1 MASPVGE
8 DGWVAYI
15 DQQLREATDLEGRIR
30 VTESFR
36 QAVSAEPGSV
46 KVWTNYCE
54 YFWSLYVDSQVGSD
68 AGWPPDEQ
76 ELGRAVF
83 TLEDGLNLWQEG
95 NTAVEYRVADSHE
108 FWQRWVSV
116 ELDLL
121 KQRGGENAVRRITHI
136 FRDRL
141 QVPHATWETTS
152 QMFSSF
158 LSQYSQNAY
167 EFEMTDV
174 TRKATTAKR
183 LYAQREPHELKLQQ
197 AVKSGDLAIVRQ
209 VMGEYLDWEIRQYKS
224 KQHKDVEDNFKICL
238 GLFSR
243 ALTGMLASDEATW
256 LNYITLVSTSH
267 TDIRTGNLRV
277 SPALIPSMLDV
288 LSRAARHV
296 PWSGPVWA
304 RYILAAEETG
314 LTFREVEGIK
324 HAATSCGQLDRDG
337 MTGVLDMYSA
347 WCGYLKRTA
356 MHPSANEEAV
366 DVAEVGLSAALEDVE
381 HWGKR
386 KYGENY
392 QGDPDYRLEKILVQF
407 LTEKKDDIEGA
418 RAIWGRMSQIPLH
431 ANSYD
436 FWLHWHQWEI
446 NVFTAMRSKTRS
458 PTPVSSLRVPTHA
471 TRVFTKALKVRT
483 VDWPERIL
491 QQYEKHCNDYES
503 AETLREALDTIYK
516 TRKGVTKRRERE
528 AAQAAQAQQAAYQEA
543 AAAAVA
549 AAKITGD
556 VPMTEATDG
565 ASPGS
570 KRKRESTPTDDQGGS
585 KRAKSEVANG
595 EEPKRDREHTSVF
608 LWNLPIDATHNKI
621 KQFFQGYGDI
631 NNIDVQKRN
640 DGAVA
645 LVEFRQADDA
655 RAALIRDGKYFGD
668 RAVQVTSAID
678 CTLFVTNYPPDADD
692 RFLRKLFKDCGEIHS
707 IRFPSLRA
715 NASRRFCY
723 VTFYERAGAAAA
735 LEFNDK
741 VPKGSKFK
749 LSVKISDPAHKQ
761 QRQGAMAEGR
771 ELHVVNL
778 PRNMSEEELKNLF
791 SKAGKVFSVRFPHN
805 NSEGNGG
812 TAFVVMETKEQ
823 AHEAVKTL
831 DQLIFG
837 NRPIK
842 VEVSVPPAQKKKS
855 ATSYGDDGEKAGSPA
870 PSQDRASP
878 SADGNSGSL
887 RERKLD
893 VLGIPE
899 TMNEARV
906 RSLLAPTGQIVK
918 LVVHPK
924 HGGAVVEYT
933 DASTAGK
940 AALAIEGMEV
950 EGHKL
955 RIGTFGEL
963 FKQKAEHKPDR
974 LVQQQPGS
982 QANPDPKKMKKPT
995 AAELMP
1001 PPRPVQ
1007 RPQALGSGKGRGIRL
1022 GAFAMTAKKDKP
1034 ETNGTSGGGGDT
1046 TMTGTAVTAAPG
1058 PKKGNDFFRNMML
1071 GNKQPAEGDATK
1083 KQPPEVEVKEN
1094 GSTA

>member
-8 DGWVAYI
+8 DSWVAYV
-15 DQQLREATDLEGRIR
+15 DQQVREATDLEGRTR
-30 VTESFR
+30 VIESFR

-46 KVWTNYCE
+46 KIWTNYCE
-54 YFWSLYVDSQVGSD
+54 YFWSLYLDSQVGSE
-68 AGWPPDEQ
+68 AGWPAEEQ
-76 ELGRAVF
+76 ELGRACF
-83 TLEDGLNLWQEG
+83 TLEDGLNLWQQG

-121 KQRGGENAVRRITHI
+121 KQMGGEYAVRRITHI
-136 FRDRL
+136 FKDRL
-141 QVPHATWETTS
+141 QIPHSTWDTTS

-158 LSQYSQNAY
+158 LSQYSPNAY
-167 EFEMTDV
+167 EFEMTEV

-197 AVKSGDLAIVRQ
+197 AAKSGDPAAVRQ
-209 VMGEYLDWEIRQYKS
+209 VMAEYIDWEIRQYKN
-224 KQHKDVEDNFKICL
+224 KQHKEPEDNYKICL

-243 ALTGMLASDEATW
+243 ALTGVLASDESAW
-256 LNYITLVSTSH
+256 LNYITFVSTSH
-267 TDIRTGNLRV
+267 TDLKTGSARV
-277 SPALIPSMLDV
+277 PATLVPSMLDV

-337 MTGVLDMYSA
+337 MAGVLDMYSA

-386 KYGENY
+386 KYEENY

-418 RAIWGRMSQIPLH
+418 RAIWVRMSHIPLH

-458 PTPVSSLRVPTHA
+458 PTPATGLRVPTHA
-471 TRVFTKALKVRT
+471 TKVFTKALKVRT

-516 TRKGVTKRRERE
+516 TRKGVAKRRERE
-528 AAQAAQAQQAAYQEA
+528 AAQTAQAQQAAYEQA
-543 AAAAVA
+543 AAAAAAAA
-549 AAKITGD
+549 AAKSED
-556 VPMTEATDG
+556 FPMSEAAES

-570 KRKRESTPTDDQGGS
+570 KRKREATPNEDKGAS
-585 KRAKSEVANG
+585 KRAKGEANG
-595 EEPKRDREHTSVF
+595 DDVKRDREHTSVF
-608 LWNLPIDATHNKI
+608 LWNLPVDASHNKV
-621 KQFFQGYGDI
+621 KQFFNGYGHI
-631 NNIDVQKRN
+631 NNIDIQKRN
-640 DGAVA
+640 DSAVA

-655 RAALIRDGKYFGD
+655 RAALIRDGKLLGEH
-668 RAVQVTSAID
+668 AVQVTSAID
-678 CTLFVTNYPPDADD
+678 CTLFVTNYPATADE
-692 RFLRKLFKDCGEIHS
+692 RFLRNLFTDCGEIHS
-707 IRFPSLRA
+707 IRFPSLKA

-723 VTFYERAGAAAA
+723 VTFYERASAAAA
-735 LEFNDK
+735 LEFDGH
-741 VPKGSKFK
+741 VFKGSKFR
-749 LSVKISDPAHKQ
+749 LSVKVSDPAHKQ
-761 QRQGAMAEGR
+761 QRQGALAEGR

-778 PRNMSEEELKNLF
+778 PRAMSEEELKSLF

-805 NSEGNGG
+805 SPEGNGG
-812 TAFVVMETKEQ
+812 TAFVVMETKEEAQ
-823 AHEAVKTL
+823 EAVKTL

-842 VEVSVPPAQKKKS
+842 VEMSVPPAQKKKT
-855 ATSYGDDGEKAGSPA
+855 ATSYAEGAGSPSPA
-870 PSQDRASP
+870 SQDGAPP
-878 SADGNSGSL
+878 SADAAHTSPSSGSV
-887 RERKLD
+887 RDRKID

-906 RSLLAPTGQIVK
+906 RSLLGPTGQIVK

-924 HGGAVVEYT
+924 HGGAVVEYS
-933 DASTAGK
+933 DAAAAGK
-940 AALAIEGMEV
+940 AALAIEGMQV
-950 EGHKL
+950 YGHKL
-955 RIGTFGEL
+955 RIGAFGEL
-963 FKQKAEHKPDR
+963 FRQKAEHKPDR
-974 LVQQQPGS
+974 IDQQPPPS
-982 QANPDPKKMKKPT
+982 QSQSGQDAKKNKKKMT

-1007 RPQALGSGKGRGIRL
+1007 RPQALGSAKGRGVRL
-1022 GAFAMTAKKDKP
+1022 GAFAAVSAKKETSSAKP
-1034 ETNGTSGGGGDT
+1034 ETNGTGPAAESG
-1046 TMTGTAVTAAPG
+1046 TGTMPPAQ
-1058 PKKGNDFFRNMML
+1058 KSNDFFRNMML
-1071 GNKQPAEGDATK
+1071 GTAPAAGAGAKQ
-1083 KQPPEVEVKEN
+1083 N
-1094 GSTA
+1094 GSTE